1 MAGPIVLLDGEHH
14 PSVVRDAIA
23 VLAPA
28 GAVWCGG
35 EEKVAREVLADP
47 VAHYGI
53 DFDPAEP
60 REAAL
65 RRLAPGADCVVDL
78 ADEPVLAAP
87 AKLRLASLALHL
99 GLAYETPSESFDPPR
114 YERLDFAGRTIAVIG
129 TGKRTGKTAVA
140 CQLAGV
146 LRERGRR
153 PAIVSMGRGGPPEP
167 VVAAPD
173 TSLENLEALAAAGRH
188 AASDYLEDAV
198 LAGVPTVG
206 CRRVGGSLAGVP
218 FDTNLVEGARM
229 AAGLDVDT
237 LILEG
242 SGACVPPVEAD
253 GTVCIVGDPADAL
266 GALGPYRLLRADLV
280 LAMRDAPDELAE
292 LSPGPVVRVRLEPE
306 PAEALPS
313 GARIAFFST
322 GAGTCAGLEPVVSSR
337 NLARR
342 GELEADL
349 ERAAAESCDV
359 YLTELK
365 AAAID
370 TVAVHARR
378 AGARVVF
385 VRNRVAAD
393 DADVDELLAGLGG
406 PGG

>member
-1 MAGPIVLLDGEHH
+1 M
-14 PSVVRDAIA
+14 RDAIA
-23 VLAPA
+23 ALRPV

-53 DFDPAEP
+53 EFDADEP
-60 REAAL
+60 REEAL
-65 RRLAPGADCVVDL
+65 RRLAPRAETVVDL
-78 ADEPVLAAP
+78 ADEPVLAAG

-99 GLAYETPSESFDPPR
+99 GLAYETPSESFEPPR
-114 YERLDFAGRTIAVIG
+114 YERLDFGGRVLAVIG

-140 CQLAGV
+140 GHLAGV
-146 LRERGRR
+146 LRDRGRA

-167 VVAAPD
+167 VVAPPD
-173 TSLENLEALAAAGRH
+173 MALENLEALAAAGRH

-198 LAGVPTVG
+198 LARVPTVG

-218 FDTNLVEGARM
+218 FETNMVEGARL
-229 AAGLDVDT
+229 AATLDGVDT

-253 GTVCIVGDPADAL
+253 ATVCVVGDPADAL
-266 GALGPYRLLRADLV
+266 EALGPYRLLRADLV
-280 LAMRDAPDELAE
+280 LAMQDAPDELAE
-292 LSPGPVVRVRLEPE
+292 LSPAPVVRVRLEPE
-306 PAEALPS
+306 PAEEIQPERGSPS
-313 GARIAFFST
+313 SAPAP
-322 GAGTCAGLEPVVSSR
+322 ATCAGLEPVVTSR

-342 GELEADL
+342 TALEEDL
-349 ERAAAESCDV
+349 ARAEQERCDV

-378 AGARVVF
+378 AAR
-385 VRNRVAAD
+385 ASSSCAT
-393 DADVDELLAGLGG
+393 A
-406 PGG
+406 